1 MGLILGL
8 IGMCVASSAIDKIT
22 QSKTK
27 QTEINADATMYVAR
41 EKTYRDIA
49 TTQIQ
54 CDAMRDIESMRAQ
67 TQVITAGVRTGYYE
81 SLFAH
86 QTPQQYIED
95 NSPVIMPTSTG
106 SKRFCSY
113 CGERLNEGARFCS
126 NCGSQV

>member
-8 IGMCVASSAIDKIT
+8 IGMCVASSAIEKIT
-22 QSKTK
+22 ESKTK

-41 EKTYRDIA
+41 EQTHREVT

-54 CDAMRDIESMRAQ
+54 WDAMRDIESMRAQ
-67 TQVITAGVRTGYYE
+67 AQVITAKARSGYYE

-86 QTPQQYIED
+86 QTPPEYIED
-95 NSPVIMPTSTG
+95 NGSSVMHTTKS

-113 CGERLNEGARFCS
+113 CGERLNEGVRFCS